1 MNKVKKGL
9 DNQAVG
15 LMPLLLFMFLDNYFS
30 YLLSFI
36 IGVTFCFVCIFLYQ
50 VLSKD
55 KVYQFLLLPSAITLV
70 LYSIFLCL
78 KLEPVLFI
86 YSPLIT
92 EVLLVVVLAFIGF
105 TRRTVLKKIRTSAH
119 PNYKRTL
126 MRTTLNEFYFIAQLV
141 QNLYTLHLFA
151 ILVYSI
157 LPDTM
162 QSVRAERFLYRELG
176 VLIGLLVILYEQ
188 VRLSLMKGSLQKEM
202 WLPVLNEGGKVI
214 GCIARSVSRSLP
226 KKYYH
231 PIVRIAVIHNGML
244 YLMKRGKDA
253 FVSPDTIDYPFHSYV
268 LFRHSIDSTVRESM
282 GELAEQQDINP
293 RFLIRYTFENEKV
306 KHLVSLYVICLR
318 TEEQMNLCKREGGKL
333 WTAKQIEENL
343 HSGVFSEYFEQEFSY
358 LQNTILLA
366 ESFSCGNCKP

>member
-15 LMPLLLFMFLDNYFS
+15 LLPSLLFMFLDNYFS

-70 LYSIFLCL
+70 LYSVFLCL

-105 TRRTVLKKIRTSAH
+105 SRRSVLKKIRTSKH
-119 PNYKRTL
+119 PTYKRTL

-141 QNLYTLHLFA
+141 QNLYTLHLFV

-162 QSVRAERFLYRELG
+162 QNVHAERFLYRELG
-176 VLIGLLVILYEQ
+176 VLIGVLVILYEQ
-188 VRLSLMKGSLQKEM
+188 VRLSLMQGSLQKEM

-214 GCIARSVSRSLP
+214 GCIARSVSRTLP

-231 PIVRIAVIHNGML
+231 PIVRIAVIHDGML
-244 YLMKRGKDA
+244 YLMKRSKDA

-268 LFRHSIDSTVRESM
+268 LFRHSIESTVRESV
-282 GELAEQQDINP
+282 GELAEQQDVNP
-293 RFLIRYTFENEKV
+293 RFLIRYTFENENV

-318 TEEQMNLCKREGGKL
+318 TEEQFNQCKRAGGKL

-343 HSGVFSEYFEQEFSY
+343 HTGVFSEYFEQEFSY

-366 ESFSCGNCKP
+366 ESFCCGK